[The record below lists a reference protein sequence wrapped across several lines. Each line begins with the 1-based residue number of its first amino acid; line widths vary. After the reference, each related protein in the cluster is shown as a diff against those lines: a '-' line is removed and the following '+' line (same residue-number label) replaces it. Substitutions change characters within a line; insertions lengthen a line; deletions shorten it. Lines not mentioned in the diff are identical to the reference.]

1 MEGWIKNWL
10 DVQRAR
16 GERCLEVKKIG
27 DNYYVYRSTTR
38 YNRETKKRDKVST
51 YLGILDRENMA
62 VRPKK
67 GRVTSS
73 NLRGV
78 YEYGNSL
85 VLHKMMAKLRTVL
98 MEAFPLEWR
107 ELYALA
113 LVRAQAYTPLK
124 RAGPAWSKLY
134 DPHSIE
140 PDMEPANLS
149 KMLKRVGVD
158 RKAQA
163 RVFKQLA
170 VEGGEL
176 IYDLSAVHTRG
187 SLNFAEKGYNKDH
200 LFLPQINLA
209 LFCDA
214 NSGLPTMIRCLPG
227 SVRDVKSLY
236 NSLREVDM
244 TDKTLVLDRGFF
256 SDKSLVH
263 FKKEAY
269 NFVVPAWRNSR
280 YYKLDY
286 LVHAHFFYHD
296 RLVHYTK
303 KKVDGIFFYMYEDQ
317 DLQRDETRTLYKRL
331 DAGQIT
337 PDEFEA
343 EKTKAGRILIAS
355 SLDKDEK
362 QVFLLYK
369 SRDRIEKLFD
379 TYKTVLNADR
389 LYLQDNE
396 TLFGHV
402 FTSFLSLY
410 AYANLQNHI
419 KKAGLDDQ
427 YSPLDILLMYSKVYL
442 LQLEEE
448 KLVTDVPK
456 KIEQLDKAIHLDIF
470 PKTKS

>member
-1 MEGWIKNWL
+1 MEGWIRNWL
-10 DVQRAR
+10 DEQRAR
-16 GERCLEVKKIG
+16 GERCLEVKKAG
-27 DNYYVYRSTTR
+27 NNYYVYRSTTR
-38 YNRETKKRDKVST
+38 YNRETKKRDKVSS
-51 YLGILDRENMA
+51 YLGILDRENGV

-67 GRVTSS
+67 GRVTVS

-78 YEYGNSL
+78 YEYGNSM
-85 VLHKMMAKLRTVL
+85 VLHKMTEGLRSVL
-98 MEAFPLEWR
+98 AEAFPLEWR

-124 RAGPAWSKLY
+124 RAGLAWSKLY
-134 DPHSIE
+134 DPHNLT
-140 PDMEPANLS
+140 PDMEPGSLS

-163 RVFKQLA
+163 RVFRQLS

-176 IYDLSAVHTRG
+176 VYDLSAVHTRS

-236 NSLREVDM
+236 KSLREVDM
-244 TDKTLVLDRGFF
+244 TDKTLILDRGFF
-256 SDKSLVH
+256 SDTSLRY
-263 FKKEAY
+263 FKEEAY
-269 NFVVPAWRNSR
+269 SFVVPAWRNSR

-286 LVHAHFFYHD
+286 VMHAHFFYHD

-303 KKVDGIFFYMYEDQ
+303 KKVDGVFFYMYEDQ

-331 DAGQIT
+331 DANQIT
-337 PDEFEA
+337 LCEFEE
-343 EKTKAGRILIAS
+343 EKRKAGRILLAS

-362 QVFLLYK
+362 EVFLLYK

-410 AYANLQNHI
+410 AYANLQIQI

-427 YSPLDILLMYSKVYL
+427 YSPLDILEMYSKVYL
-442 LQLEEE
+442 LKLEDEN
-448 KLVTDVPK
+448 LITDTPN
-456 KIEQLDKAIHLDIF
+456 KIEQLDKALHLNVF
-470 PKTKS
+470 PKTRS

>member
-1 MEGWIKNWL
+1 M
-10 DVQRAR
+10 
-16 GERCLEVKKIG
+16 
-27 DNYYVYRSTTR
+27 YRSTTR

-51 YLGILDRENMA
+51 YVGILDRGSGI
-62 VRPKK
+62 VKQKK
-67 GRVTSS
+67 ARVTGS

-78 YEYGNSL
+78 YEYGNSM
-85 VLHKMMAKLRTVL
+85 VLHKMMDKLRIVL
-98 MEAFPLEWR
+98 AEAFPLEWR

-124 RAGPAWSKLY
+124 RAGLAWSKFY
-134 DPHSIE
+134 DLHGLK
-140 PDMEPANLS
+140 PDMEPAGLS
-149 KMLKRVGVD
+149 RMLKRVGVD

-170 VEGGEL
+170 AEGGEL
-176 IYDLSAVHTRG
+176 VYDLSAVYTRS

-200 LFLPQINLA
+200 VFLPQINLA

-214 NSGLPTMIRCLPG
+214 RTGLPTMLRCLPG

-236 NSLREVDM
+236 KSLKEVDM
-244 TDKTLVLDRGFF
+244 TDKILILDRGFF
-256 SDKSLVH
+256 SDTSLRY
-263 FKKEAY
+263 FRKEAY

-280 YYKLDY
+280 YYNVDY
-286 LVHAHFFYHD
+286 MMYNHFFYHD
-296 RLVHYTK
+296 RLIHYTK
-303 KKVDGIFFYMYEDQ
+303 KKMDEVLFYMYEDQ
-317 DLQRDETRTLYKRL
+317 DLQRDEIRTLYKRL

-337 PDEFEA
+337 PDEFER
-343 EKTKAGRILIAS
+343 EKRKAGRILIAS

-362 QVFLLYK
+362 EVFLLYK

-379 TYKTVLNADR
+379 TYKNALMADR

-410 AYANLQNHI
+410 AYANLQAHI
-419 KKAGLDDQ
+419 KKAGLDSQ
-427 YSPLDILLMYSKVYL
+427 YSPQDILQMYSKVYL
-442 LQLEEE
+442 LELENGN
-448 KLVTDVPK
+448 LITDAPK
-456 KIEQLDKAIHLDIF
+456 KIEQLDQTLHLDVF